1 MEPSLTRDR
10 LDGSD
15 GRVIVIPRRRPLG
28 GLLVFVAV
36 GAAVVAATAV
46 VADGSKRS
54 WAPIPAEVVM
64 PAAAPDDPMAYRGVR
79 FRRVGLYDSAS
90 VDSGG
95 QVVPWLRPSSGNMR
109 GIDVGVHFG
118 EYMVSDGRRGMI
130 WFVRQV
136 DPPWRPI
143 ETNPGP
149 LVAVLDVLVLPDAPP
164 EPRRDRGVRVMRG
177 CGPDGDEAFIIA
189 EHSRLEPAVRGSDL
203 SWRLNRSTGRFEP
216 TAPDIACLWE

>member
-1 MEPSLTRDR
+1 M
-10 LDGSD
+10 
-15 GRVIVIPRRRPLG
+15 
-28 GLLVFVAV
+28 FVAA
-36 GAAVVAATAV
+36 GAAVVVATAV

-79 FRRVGLYDSAS
+79 FRRVGLYDRGS

-95 QVVPWLRPSSGNMR
+95 QVVPWLSASSGNMR
-109 GIDVGVHFG
+109 GIDMGVHFG
-118 EYMVSDGRRGMI
+118 HYLVSDGRRGMM

-164 EPRRDRGVRVMRG
+164 EPRRDREEKTWRRG
-177 CGPDGDEAFIIA
+177 CGPEGDEAIIIA
-189 EHSRLEPAVRGSDL
+189 DGRRWPRYEMTTAGLTITAGIITPED
-203 SWRLNRSTGRFEP
+203 SWRLNRSSGRFEP
-216 TAPDIACLWE
+216 TAPDYACLGE